1 MQVSPTHRLL
11 KWITPWPAKWSSSA
25 LFVIAV
31 LALHFSSAV
40 LAQTDWRAQVR
51 TLPNAELILLGE
63 QHDAPEHQE
72 LAKLSVERLVSNQ
85 TLSALVLEMADA
97 GVSTEGMPNQSSE
110 VAVRERLKWNDA
122 GWPWSRYGPV
132 VMQAIRAGVPVAGS
146 NLPFSAMAAVM
157 KDDAWDSKVPS
168 AVLASHRESMI
179 QGHCGLLPESQV
191 PAMARIQIARDERMA
206 QTAMTWMRSGKSV
219 LLLAGAEHVK
229 KDRGIPL
236 FLDSKSKDKVA
247 VIWMQA
253 ETVLKTDSGLADLD
267 WQTPPVP
274 FKDYCA
280 DMKKS
285 MQSK

>member
-1 MQVSPTHRLL
+1 MRIFPAH
-11 KWITPWPAKWSSSA
+11 TPFTFPARMPAKYLPSG
-25 LFVIAV
+25 LFAVAV
-31 LALHFSSAV
+31 LTLHFHSAA
-40 LAQTDWRAQVR
+40 LAQSDWRAQVK

-72 LAKLSVERLVSNQ
+72 LARLSVEVLANKKV
-85 TLSALVLEMADA
+85 LSALVLEMADA
-97 GVSTEGMPNQSSE
+97 GVSTEGMPTESSE
-110 VAVRERLKWNDA
+110 TAVRERLKWSNA

-132 VMQAIRAGVPVAGS
+132 VMEAVRAGVPVVGS
-146 NLPFSAMAAVM
+146 NLPRSGMTAVM
-157 KDDAWDSKVPS
+157 KEDALDSKVPS
-168 AVLASHRESMI
+168 AVLAGHRERMI
-179 QGHCGLLPESQV
+179 EGHCGLLPESQV

-206 QTAMTWMRSGKSV
+206 QTASMWMRSGKSV

-236 FLDSKSKDKVA
+236 LLDAKSKGKVD
-247 VIWMQA
+247 VVWMQA
-253 ETVLKTDSGLADLD
+253 STAVNRNPALADFD

-285 MQSK
+285 MQR